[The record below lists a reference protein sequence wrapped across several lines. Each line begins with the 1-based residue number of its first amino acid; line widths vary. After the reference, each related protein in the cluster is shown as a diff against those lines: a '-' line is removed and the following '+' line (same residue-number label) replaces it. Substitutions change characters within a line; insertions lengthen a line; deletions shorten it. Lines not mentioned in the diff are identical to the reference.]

1 MLKKMILA
9 IMCDAFRSE
18 NVFVQNWLECRHE
31 ETVRSSVPEAECGE
45 EWFPVAQ
52 NL

>member
-1 MLKKMILA
+1 MLKKTIPA
-9 IMCDAFRSE
+9 IVCDVFRSKHS
-18 NVFVQNWLECRHE
+18 FVQNWFECQHE
-31 ETVRSSVPEAECGE
+31 ETDHSSVPEAECGE